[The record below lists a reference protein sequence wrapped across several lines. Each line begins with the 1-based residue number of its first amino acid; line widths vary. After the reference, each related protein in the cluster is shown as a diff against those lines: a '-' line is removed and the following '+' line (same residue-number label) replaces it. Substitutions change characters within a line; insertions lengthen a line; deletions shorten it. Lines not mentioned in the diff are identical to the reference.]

1 MEQADGSIRELGLS
15 SGSISSRRLQHRLEG
30 YRRIRI
36 PAILSDSEMS
46 DQDMEGAGEADAGDP
61 LLAGPA
67 MVPVAAGAGVRASVD
82 SSEGEASVG
91 PDGPT
96 TSAGAIDPANRL
108 AVVRNQME
116 GSGLSDQVVKL
127 LLGGVR
133 NYTSAAYQSAWS
145 GWHSWCVRQGADPMS
160 PSLEKVLE
168 FLSWLVGEGKAYR
181 TVNVSRSMLSS
192 TLGKIDGFDI
202 GKHPLV
208 VKLMKGAY
216 NKKPPA
222 PKYTGFWDVNLV
234 INYIT
239 SLGPNDG
246 LSFSA
251 LSTKLAVLLA
261 LSSLCRV
268 SELASIVKD
277 SIVTSQVFPSV
288 PRKSQRAS
296 ALQVIT
302 LKKLLPVSL
311 ACPVEA
317 LKQYLSVS
325 EPFRVGAKGRLL
337 LLSLRPPRCSVSG
350 STVARWIKSI
360 LSEAGVDTT
369 IYSAHSTR
377 GASASNAANRGVP
390 TDAILSAGC
399 WKSESTFTRF
409 YRRST
414 VGVSVA
420 SALHMGR

>member
-1 MEQADGSIRELGLS
+1 
-15 SGSISSRRLQHRLEG
+15 
-30 YRRIRI
+30 
-36 PAILSDSEMS
+36 
-46 DQDMEGAGEADAGDP
+46 
-61 LLAGPA
+61 
-67 MVPVAAGAGVRASVD
+67 
-82 SSEGEASVG
+82 
-91 PDGPT
+91 
-96 TSAGAIDPANRL
+96 
-108 AVVRNQME
+108 
-116 GSGLSDQVVKL
+116 
-127 LLGGVR
+127 
-133 NYTSAAYQSAWS
+133 
-145 GWHSWCVRQGADPMS
+145 
-160 PSLEKVLE
+160 
-168 FLSWLVGEGKAYR
+168 
-181 TVNVSRSMLSS
+181 
-192 TLGKIDGFDI
+192 
-202 GKHPLV
+202 
-208 VKLMKGAY
+208 
-216 NKKPPA
+216 
-222 PKYTGFWDVNLV
+222 
-234 INYIT
+234 
-239 SLGPNDG
+239 LGPNDG

-277 SIVTSQVFPSV
+277 SIVIDDEQAKFSLSV

-337 LLSLRPPRCSVSG
+337 LLGLRPPRCSVSG